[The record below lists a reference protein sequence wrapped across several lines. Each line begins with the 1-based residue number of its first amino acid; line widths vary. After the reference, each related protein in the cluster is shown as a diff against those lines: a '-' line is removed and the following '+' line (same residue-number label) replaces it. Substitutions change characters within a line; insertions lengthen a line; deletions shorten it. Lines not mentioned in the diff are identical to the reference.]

1 MEKVFVYGFPGFF
14 VSLWLFVGLRG
25 KGSPGL
31 GAWMLQLVPA
41 VLVEGIILLDEYMSA
56 GGIPA
61 PLLAADL
68 LFLDA
73 VVLQMTGFQPGT
85 RVFTAVTVILASAG
99 LARSVIELTGQT
111 VPLGSVT
118 FMTLCSSMLL
128 LYTVLSYVYILFN
141 TERTRNLASDCH
153 TIHEGRSICALGLA
167 LAGIVILVACPYDD
181 VLSRIVSLLVS
192 LLLVVLYMYLQVRA
206 SLGPAA
212 LKAMSFPTKGVSG
225 HQRTEPE
232 RVMDESKRIDILFER
247 VEEYMQKEKPY
258 LDDMFSLSGLAMEMM
273 TNKSMLSKTIN
284 EKAGKNFCQY
294 VNSYRIKHAVA
305 LIKRDRRL
313 KVGELSLMSGF
324 HTVASFN
331 MAFKL
336 FMNDT
341 PSEYM
346 RTLYSE
352 GLARKRAGE
361 Q

>member
-14 VSLWLFVGLRG
+14 VSLWLVVGLRG
-25 KGSPGL
+25 KGGL
-31 GAWMLQLVPA
+31 GPGAWLLQLVPA
-41 VLVEGIILLDEYMSA
+41 VLVEGIILLDEYLPA

-73 VVLQMTGFQPGT
+73 VVLQMAGLPAGGKGFP
-85 RVFTAVTVILASAG
+85 VPAAILASAG
-99 LARSVIELTGQT
+99 LARIALELCGLK
-111 VPLGSVT
+111 VPLGNVT
-118 FMTLCSSMLL
+118 FMTLSAGVLL
-128 LYTVLSYVYILFN
+128 SYAVLSDIFPSARSRSSQTDRGAATL
-141 TERTRNLASDCH
+141 
-153 TIHEGRSICALGLA
+153 GRSVCALGLA
-167 LAGIVILVACPYDD
+167 LAGMVILVACRYDD
-181 VLSRIVSLLVS
+181 VLSRSVCLVVS
-192 LLLVVLYMYLQVRA
+192 LLLVTIYMVVQIHI

-212 LKAMSFPTKGVSG
+212 LKAIPLPQMVLAR
-225 HQRTEPE
+225 HQKTETE
-232 RVMDESKRIDILFER
+232 RVVLDESKRIDMLFER
-247 VEEYMQKEKPY
+247 VENYMQREKPY
-258 LDDMFSLSGLAMEMM
+258 LDDMFSMAGLAMEMM

-294 VNSYRIKHAVA
+294 VNSYRIKHAVS
-305 LIKRDRRL
+305 LMKRDRRL

-346 RTLYSE
+346 RTLHSE